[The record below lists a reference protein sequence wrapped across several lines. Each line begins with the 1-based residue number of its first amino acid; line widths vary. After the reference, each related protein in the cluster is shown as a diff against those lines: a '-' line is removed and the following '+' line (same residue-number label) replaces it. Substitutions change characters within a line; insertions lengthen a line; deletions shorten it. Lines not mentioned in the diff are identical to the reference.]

1 MSGAIIFIGIGL
13 AVAVLFGV
21 IVALVSMPQAA
32 NSRQRRAQWEADN
45 KRFEAD
51 LAVAMMGDDPNPL
64 TSAMGLSC
72 IITNVEPGG
81 ATTILPCEP
90 VYNVRDKVIVPAI
103 AGGYETLEITD
114 LADPFDTGTP
124 YIMAGK
130 RIINRD
136 EIIAKVTQ

>member
-1 MSGAIIFIGIGL
+1 MSEAIIFIGIGL

-21 IVALVSMPQAA
+21 IVTLVSMPHAA

-45 KRFEAD
+45 KRFEAE

-64 TSAMGLSC
+64 TNAIDISC
-72 IITNVEPGG
+72 IITPGG
-81 ATTILPCEP
+81 ATTTKPCEP
-90 VYNVRDKVIVPAI
+90 FYNVRDKVIVPAI

-130 RIINRD
+130 RILNRD